1 MMKLIRKGKPLCE
14 NCKTTIL
21 NSGTTLIEEDNM
33 VIDVDCWHCP
43 NCFTEY
49 ERK

>member
-33 VIDVDCWHCP
+33 VIDCWHCP